1 MDPKL
6 VDADTFRHYG
16 DAATAKAL
24 LDANGIPSVLA
35 NDNANDLFGG
45 ALCEVRLQVA
55 VADVERAKVL
65 LRSIER
71 TRLAAPPADDGI
83 ERCLACGATLATD
96 AKSCAKCGFTFEGEE
111 THLYANGPLPD
122 SLLAHA
128 VAPVDSQRFALPPA
142 DVARYLDWCM
152 RGGLAIRGYE
162 VWSKTLVGHRVEQRC
177 DRVGADELRR
187 AALAAVARDAAET
200 TSGPELFFSPT
211 TESVKE
217 AAAD

>member
-6 VDADTFRHYG
+6 VDADSFRHYG

-55 VADVERAKVL
+55 VADVARAKEL

-71 TRLAAPPADDGI
+71 TRLAAPPAEDGI
-83 ERCLACGATLATD
+83 ERCLACGEALVAD
-96 AKSCAKCGFTFEGEE
+96 AESCAKCGFTFEGEE

-122 SLLAHA
+122 SLLASA
-128 VAPVDSQRFALPPA
+128 VAPVDSQRFALQPG
-142 DVARYLDWCM
+142 DVARYLDWCAHE
-152 RGGLAIRGYE
+152 GLAIRGYE
-162 VWSKTLVGHRVEQRC
+162 VWSKTLVGHRLQER
-177 DRVGADELRR
+177 REPAGAKELG
-187 AALAAVARDAAET
+187 LAAAAAQAAAGT
-200 TSGPELFFSPT
+200 PGAVELLFSPT
-211 TESVKE
+211 TESVQQAE
-217 AAAD
+217 AGG

>member
-1 MDPKL
+1 MDAKL
-6 VDADTFRHYG
+6 IDVDSFRHYG

-24 LDANGIPSVLA
+24 LDSHGIPAVLA
-35 NDNANDLFGG
+35 NANSGDLFGG
-45 ALCEVRLQVA
+45 VLGEVRLQVA
-55 VADVERAKVL
+55 ERDAERAREL

-71 TRLAAPPADDGI
+71 TRAAPLPDDGV
-83 ERCLACGATLATD
+83 ERCLACGETLVAD
-96 AKSCAKCGFTFEGEE
+96 AESCAKCGFTFEGEE
-111 THLYANGPLPD
+111 THLYENGPLPD

-128 VAPVDSQRFALPPA
+128 VAPVDSQRFALQPS
-142 DVARYLDWCM
+142 DVARYLDWCAKE
-152 RGGLAIRGYE
+152 GLAIRGYE

-211 TESVKE
+211 TEGVK
-217 AAAD
+217 AAGAAD